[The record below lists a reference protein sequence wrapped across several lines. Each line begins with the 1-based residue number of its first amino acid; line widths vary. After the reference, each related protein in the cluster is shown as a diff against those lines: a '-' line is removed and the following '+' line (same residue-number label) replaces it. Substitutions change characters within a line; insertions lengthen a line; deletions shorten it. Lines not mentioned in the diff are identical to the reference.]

1 MSSCVCDTLLSS
13 YLSGATCH
21 GAVAVAK
28 STTWVCITLLQV
40 IRDNYPEVCHRAYI
54 APSNFIFMLI
64 WSIARLMLDAKQGAR
79 VVVST
84 KLLIVCAL
92 LIHS

>member
-1 MSSCVCDTLLSS
+1 M
-13 YLSGATCH
+13 
-21 GAVAVAK
+21 
-28 STTWVCITLLQV
+28 LQV

-84 KLLIVCAL
+84 YTLETEEQARTL
-92 LIHS
+92 SYRT

>member
-1 MSSCVCDTLLSS
+1 MV
-13 YLSGATCH
+13 
-21 GAVAVAK
+21 
-28 STTWVCITLLQV
+28 WVCITMLQV

-84 KLLIVCAL
+84 YTLETEEQARTL
-92 LIHS
+92 SYRT